1 VDHSDHGAH
10 PLTLQAITQAVE
22 EDTVTKDERIFQQ
35 RKACLAYAKEQG
47 NISEACRVFDI
58 SRTTFYEWQ
67 AKAERYGLD
76 ALWPRQRRRPTQPN
90 AMAPWEVHRILA
102 EAIAHPTK
110 GARRLLDDLAEHG
123 VHRSASG
130 VQKVLRRHGLAT
142 RAQRVAAL
150 AHVTA
155 VADGQVAEEVAERVT
170 GFCHYAPFPG
180 DVVAFDAFYVGKLK
194 GVGKV
199 WQLTAVDHCTRWTIA
214 ELFIDDHTA
223 ATAAAFLELV
233 VERFAELDVDVTGIL
248 TDRGP
253 EFIGR
258 DFQDKAAEL
267 DLEHTLTPPAS
278 PNHNAVAESIQ
289 GLILDEFYRP
299 TFHRQF
305 ITDVGW
311 LNRQLQAHLDRF
323 NTKRRNHGDYM
334 RGRRPIDV
342 LEFKLDQLEDL
353 TTVEDRAA

>member
-1 VDHSDHGAH
+1 M
-10 PLTLQAITQAVE
+10 
-22 EDTVTKDERIFQQ
+22 TKDERIFQQ

-58 SRTTFYEWQ
+58 SRTTFYEWKV
-67 AKAERYGLD
+67 KAERYGLD
-76 ALWPRQRRRPTQPN
+76 ALWPRERRRPTQPN

-110 GARRLLDDLAEHG
+110 GARRLLEDLETHG

-233 VERFAELDVDVTGIL
+233 VDRFAELGVDVRRVL

-258 DFQDKAAEL
+258 DFQDKTDDL
-267 DLEHTLTPPAS
+267 GLEHTLTPPAS
-278 PNHNAVAESIQ
+278 PDHNAVVESIQ

-305 ITDVGW
+305 ITDVDW
-311 LNRQLQAHLDRF
+311 LNRQLQAHLHRF
-323 NTKRRNHGDYM
+323 NHKRRNHGDYM

-342 LEFKLDQLEDL
+342 LEFKLDQLADL

>member
-1 VDHSDHGAH
+1 M
-10 PLTLQAITQAVE
+10 
-22 EDTVTKDERIFQQ
+22 TKDERIFQQ
-35 RKACLAYAKEQG
+35 RKACLAYAEEVG

-67 AKAERYGLD
+67 AKAQRYGLD
-76 ALWPRQRRRPTQPN
+76 ALWPRERRRPTQPN

-110 GARRLLDDLAEHG
+110 GARRLLEDLAEHN

-142 RAQRVAAL
+142 RAQRVGAL

-155 VADGQVAEEVAERVT
+155 VADGQVVEEVAERVS

-180 DVVAFDAFYVGKLK
+180 DLVAFDAFYVGKLK

-199 WQLTAVDHCTRWTIA
+199 WQLTAVDTCTRWTIA

-223 ATAAAFLELV
+223 QTAAAFLELV
-233 VERFAELDVDVTGIL
+233 VERFAELGVDVRRVL

-253 EFIGR
+253 EFVGR
-258 DFQDKAAEL
+258 AFQDKAAEL
-267 DLEHTLTPPAS
+267 DLEHRKTPPAS
-278 PNHNAVAESIQ
+278 PDHNAVVESIQ

-311 LNRQLQAHLDRF
+311 LNQQLQAHLHRF
-323 NTKRRNHGDYM
+323 NTVRRNHGDYM

-342 LEFKLDQLEDL
+342 LEFKLDQLDAP